1 MASQAKPPENGSFQF
16 WGCSEIRES
25 LGLRADSEPHLL
37 ERLETAPLESI
48 YYHTVRC
55 LLRRRVFPTPY
66 PDDFSTWV
74 ANEARDLTLAER
86 LAFHSPFDFTDGEA
100 FRQHLLETLD
110 DHLSRLPVAPA
121 AVRGK
126 PFYFLTGHLVAV
138 PLEIEASDLRSLGAA
153 LVHVDDSALYYHA
166 VEAIGR
172 LGNPRGDFAAWV
184 EDVLRLPSLARRIAE
199 IDPFVM
205 SLAGVRGRLL
215 ELVDSELALGPS
227 A

>member
-1 MASQAKPPENGSFQF
+1 MIKLITPCHGKGVCPFFRTPESVLNALEVPHDFKNLMMAIEIVKSWRRVS
-16 WGCSEIRES
+16 GC
-25 LGLRADSEPHLL
+25 PFKV
-37 ERLETAPLESI
+37 LESGKG
-48 YYHTVRC
+48 
-55 LLRRRVFPTPY
+55 
-66 PDDFSTWV
+66 
-74 ANEARDLTLAER
+74 
-86 LAFHSPFDFTDGEA
+86 DGEA

-121 AVRGK
+121 AVLGK
-126 PFYFLTGHLVAV
+126 PFYFLRGHLVAV
-138 PLEIEASDLRSLGAA
+138 PLEIVAWDLRSLRKA
-153 LVHVDDSALYYHA
+153 LAQVDDSSLYYHA

-205 SLAGVRGRLL
+205 SLAGVRARLL
-215 ELVDSELALGPS
+215 EIVDSELALGPS

>member
-1 MASQAKPPENGSFQF
+1 MTTTGTPETRSFHF
-16 WGCSEIRES
+16 WGCSEIRQS
-25 LGLRADSEPHLL
+25 LGLRAESERHLL
-37 ERLETAPLESI
+37 ERLESVPQESI

-74 ANEARDLTLAER
+74 ASEIRDVTLAER
-86 LAFHSPFDFTDGEA
+86 LAFHSPFDFPDGEA

-121 AVRGK
+121 AILGR

-138 PLEIEASDLRSLGAA
+138 PLEIEARDLQSLRKA
-153 LVHVDDSALYYHA
+153 LAQVDDSALYYHA

-199 IDPFVM
+199 IDPFVT
-205 SLAGVRGRLL
+205 SLTGVRARLL
-215 ELVDSELALGPS
+215 EIVDYELTSGPS

>member
-1 MASQAKPPENGSFQF
+1 MTTTGTPATRSFHF

-25 LGLRADSEPHLL
+25 LGMRADSERHLL
-37 ERLETAPLESI
+37 ERLENVPQESI

-55 LLRRRVFPTPY
+55 LLRRRVVPTPY

-74 ANEARDLTLAER
+74 ASEIRDVTLAER
-86 LAFHSPFDFTDGEA
+86 LAFESPFDFSDVEA

-110 DHLSRLPVAPA
+110 DHLSRLPFAPTA
-121 AVRGK
+121 ILGK
-126 PFYFLTGHLVAV
+126 PFYFLTGHLAAV
-138 PLEIEASDLRSLGAA
+138 PLEIEAQDLQSLRKA
-153 LVHVDDSALYYHA
+153 LTQVDDSALYYHG

-199 IDPFVM
+199 IDPFVT
-205 SLAGVRGRLL
+205 SLAGVRARLL
-215 ELVDSELALGPS
+215 EIVDCELTSGRS